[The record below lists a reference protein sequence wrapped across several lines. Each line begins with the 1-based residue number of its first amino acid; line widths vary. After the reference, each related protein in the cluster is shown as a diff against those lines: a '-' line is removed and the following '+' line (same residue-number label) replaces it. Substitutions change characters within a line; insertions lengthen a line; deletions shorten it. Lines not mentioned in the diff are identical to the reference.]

1 MFQRNLKD
9 GKQYSYFSIEFV
21 DDNKGGYWI
30 AWYYRDLRDNFNG
43 QIEEIISESGNGE

>member
-21 DDNKGGYWI
+21 SDPNGGYWV

-43 QIEEIISESGNGE
+43 QIEEIISEGGANE